1 MELVQLLSR
10 RHRTS
15 AKLTGPRQGTLPG
28 TMPRPTMTRNT
39 ATREEPKPD
48 IDPRTGKP
56 DWSRYNAT
64 IVGNAPLQGAPL
76 HPAYAPGLEAT
87 QGPNARP
94 PPYRNVSFAA
104 TREYADDEGWQH
116 VGKSRRGRRARAWRG
131 KSQEETAQR
140 GGGYDALAEAEA

>member
-1 MELVQLLSR
+1 
-10 RHRTS
+10 
-15 AKLTGPRQGTLPG
+15 
-28 TMPRPTMTRNT
+28 MPRPTMTRNT

-64 IVGNAPLQGAPL
+64 VVGNV
-76 HPAYAPGLEAT
+76 PATNVRSCWSAHAAGISCRACTPGYVEPVY
-87 QGPNARP
+87 Q
-94 PPYRNVSFAA
+94 NVSFGA